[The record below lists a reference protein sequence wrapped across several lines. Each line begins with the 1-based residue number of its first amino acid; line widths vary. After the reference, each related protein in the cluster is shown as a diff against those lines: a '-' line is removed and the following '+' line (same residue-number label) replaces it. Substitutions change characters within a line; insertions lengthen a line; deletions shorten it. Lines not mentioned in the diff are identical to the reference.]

1 MDLQDELEELQNII
15 DTLEILRSEVK
26 DDGNKSVIQDTLSVF
41 YPEYNELYDKIQQE
55 NEKELASMNYEF
67 EISRL

>member
-15 DTLEILRSEVK
+15 DTLEMLRSETK
-26 DDGNKSVIQDTLSVF
+26 DEGNKSVIQNTISVF
-41 YPEYNELYDKIQQE
+41 YPEYNELYDRIKEE

>member
-15 DTLEILRSEVK
+15 DTLEMLRSEVK

-41 YPEYNELYDKIQQE
+41 YPEYNELYDKIKE
-55 NEKELASMNYEF
+55 ESEKELASMNYEF

>member
-1 MDLQDELEELQNII
+1 MNLQDELEELQNII
-15 DTLEILRSEVK
+15 DTLEMLRSEVK

-41 YPEYNELYDKIQQE
+41 YPEYNELYDKIQKE

>member
-15 DTLEILRSEVK
+15 DTLEMLRSETK
-26 DDGNKSVIQDTLSVF
+26 DEGNKSVIQNTLSVF
-41 YPEYNELYDKIQQE
+41 YPEYNELYDRIKEE

>member
-15 DTLEILRSEVK
+15 DTLEMLRSETK
-26 DDGNKSVIQDTLSVF
+26 DEGNKSVIQNTLSVF
-41 YPEYNELYDKIQQE
+41 YPEYNELYDRIKE
-55 NEKELASMNYEF
+55 EDEKELASMNYEF